1 MNVAKYM
8 AAARAFEASHLGSET
23 TLIHNNAY
31 TADTLDEC
39 FERNSNGMLHNM
51 LIHELALLATF
62 YQVTTATIAS
72 VEADPAC
79 SLRETRRGLTSHGR

>member
-1 MNVAKYM
+1 
-8 AAARAFEASHLGSET
+8 
-23 TLIHNNAY
+23 
-31 TADTLDEC
+31 
-39 FERNSNGMLHNM
+39 MLHNM
-51 LIHELALLATF
+51 IIHELALLATF